1 MTDIRVVPDTNII
14 ISSIFWRGAPYKLM
28 KRGFKG
34 DIELVI
40 SPEII
45 EEVIDRLQNKF
56 DTPQE
61 KIEKTVDLLTT
72 FCTVVNPSTRLDLVV
87 VDPKDNKI
95 LECAIAGKAK
105 FVVSG
110 DRHLLD
116 IKNFKDVKIV
126 HVKEFLDFFEY
137 YGIVPA
143 VDRKFFSCPDVQ
155 PFPYTL
161 RNYNLALRGNCGKFH
176 FFFCIYHLDHL

>member
-34 DIELVI
+34 EFELVI

-56 DTPQE
+56 DVPQE
-61 KIEKTVDLLTT
+61 KIKETVDLLMT
-72 FCTVVNPSTRLDLVV
+72 FCSIVNPSTRLDVV
-87 VDPKDNKI
+87 EADPKDNKI
-95 LECAIAGKAK
+95 LECAIEGKVK

-116 IKNFKDVKIV
+116 IKNVKGVKIV
-126 HVKEFLDFFEY
+126 PVKEFLDLT
-137 YGIVPA
+137 
-143 VDRKFFSCPDVQ
+143 K
-155 PFPYTL
+155 
-161 RNYNLALRGNCGKFH
+161 
-176 FFFCIYHLDHL
+176 